1 MSLMKE
7 WQEETFD
14 AAVSSGAVM
23 VDFWATWCGPCN
35 MLMPVLEQLAEEW
48 QDKVVFGK
56 VDVDKSPALAA
67 RYTVS
72 TVPTLLFFRDGE
84 LVGELVGMQ
93 SKKRVS
99 DMLAKLF

>member
-14 AAVSSGAVM
+14 AAVSSGSVM
-23 VDFWATWCGPCN
+23 VDFRATWCGPCN

-48 QDKVVFGK
+48 QDKAVFGM
-56 VDVDKSPALAA
+56 VDVDQSPALAA
-67 RYTVS
+67 RYAVS
-72 TVPTLLFFRDGE
+72 TVPTLLFFKDGE

-93 SKKRVS
+93 SKKRVG